1 MRSVG
6 FLSSYIR
13 EFREALVW
21 PHGKS
26 SLYSGY
32 ELESGTALES
42 RQGNQASRR
51 FEGGISRSFGIGPGN
66 PGFLRLMMVNSASFS
81 GCLWEVRTTV
91 ELGEASRHFT
101 GFGAMEEGLILD

>member
-1 MRSVG
+1 M
-6 FLSSYIR
+6 
-13 EFREALVW
+13 A
-21 PHGKS
+21 PGKS
-26 SLYSGY
+26 SPHSSCEGDSGIV
-32 ELESGTALES
+32 LES
-42 RQGNQASRR
+42 RQGNQGSRR